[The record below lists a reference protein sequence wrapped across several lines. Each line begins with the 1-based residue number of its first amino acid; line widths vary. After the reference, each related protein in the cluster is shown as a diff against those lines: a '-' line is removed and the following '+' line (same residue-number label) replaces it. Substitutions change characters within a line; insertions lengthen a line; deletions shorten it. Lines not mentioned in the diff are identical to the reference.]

1 MTDQWDDLVDVLQA
15 ETALYRSLLGLL
27 DRERP
32 ALMRSHRAEIE
43 RSTADKRELIERLQA
58 LERRRAEVLGR
69 LAAGIGRPAG
79 ELTLSLLALSAPARQ
94 ADGLQRCRAE
104 LRGLMAQV
112 AAENQRSAALCGHIG
127 DLLRNAYAVVRGLAG
142 NGVVYQRGGRM
153 LDARLNGKL
162 VHNEI

>member
-1 MTDQWDDLVDVLQA
+1 MTHQWDDLVDVLQA
-15 ETALYRSLLGLL
+15 ESDLYRSLLGLL

-32 ALMRSHRAEIE
+32 ALMRSQRAEIE
-43 RSTADKRELIERLQA
+43 RSAAAKRELIERLQV
-58 LERRRAEVLGR
+58 LECRRAETVGR

-79 ELTLSLLALSAPARQ
+79 ELTLRLLALSAPARQ

-104 LRGLMAQV
+104 LRGLVEQV
-112 AAENQRSAALCGHIG
+112 IAENQRSAALCGHIG
-127 DLLRNAYAVVRGLAG
+127 DLLRNAYAVVRGLAA

-153 LDARLNGKL
+153 LGARLNGKL